1 MTESINPSVAL
12 QGVRTLAVLFADVAG
27 STKLYETLGDALAK
41 RLIDECL
48 VLLRAQVTRHGGRV
62 VKTIGDELMCVLP
75 DADKACLAATDMQ
88 LRVAELPQQGDVRR
102 AIRVGFQSG
111 PVIED
116 GADVFGDT
124 VNVAARMASVAKAGQ
139 IMTTAA
145 SIAQLAPLLRNNSR
159 RIAALAVKGKGDAL
173 EVCEILWQSGEELT
187 MATPSVLN
195 PPQRL
200 VRVRLRYGAQQCVLD
215 EASPQLMLGRDA
227 ACAVPVQD
235 RMASRQHARLELRQ
249 GKPYLQDQ
257 STNGSF
263 VRFDGEDELVLRRE
277 EVMLRGAGR
286 VAFGRSVVDAGD
298 DVLYF
303 EVGQD

>member
-1 MTESINPSVAL
+1 MTDAIDPPQTS
-12 QGVRTLAVLFADVAG
+12 QTLRVLGVLFADVAG
-27 STKLYETLGDALAK
+27 STKIYETLGDALAK

-48 VLLRAQVTRHGGRV
+48 DLLRAQVTRHGGRV

-88 LRVAELPQQGDVRR
+88 LRVAELKEQGGVRR
-102 AIRVGFQSG
+102 AIRVGFQVG

-116 GADVFGDT
+116 GHDVFGDT

-173 EVCEILWQSGEELT
+173 EVCEVLWQSGEELT
-187 MATPSVLN
+187 MATPSVIN
-195 PPQRL
+195 PPQRPLRVL
-200 VRVRLRYGAQQCVLD
+200 VHYGSQQWVL
-215 EASPQLMLGRDA
+215 EEVQPQIMVGRDPG
-227 ACAVPVQD
+227 CTISVQD
-235 RMASRQHARLELRQ
+235 RMASRQHAKLELRQ

-257 STNGSF
+257 STNGSH
-263 VRFDGEDELVLRRE
+263 VQFDGEDELVLRRE
-277 EVMLRGAGR
+277 EIMLRGAGR
-286 VAFGRSVVDAGD
+286 LALGHSVADAGD
-298 DVLYF
+298 EVLHF
-303 EVGQD
+303 QVQQD